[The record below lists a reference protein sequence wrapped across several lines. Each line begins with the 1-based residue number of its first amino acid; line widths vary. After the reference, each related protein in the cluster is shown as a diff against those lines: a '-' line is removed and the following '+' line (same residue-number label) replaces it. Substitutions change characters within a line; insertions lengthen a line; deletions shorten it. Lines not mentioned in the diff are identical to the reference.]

1 MRKIDANILRRIK
14 LSYEKGVPLID
25 IAKTY
30 GIARQT
36 VSKLALKYVWLKH
49 TSKSYSSHIKAEL
62 ETRRDFQKDDREDQK
77 LIENHFSE
85 WQVVRQHLQS
95 AIDHKDL
102 GKVELA
108 QKYAETL
115 SLIQNAERSLRGY
128 RTKGRLKATKL
139 RPIPLASSVQG
150 PSLQPQPTW
159 ATFENFPQI
168 SIGDLFQKYKA
179 NSKHLAPSTI
189 SHWQKAIN
197 ELVAFLGHSEAS
209 LVDRDMAIRWKNDL
223 LARGKA
229 PKTIESGYIGATRA
243 TFNFGLANNL
253 IGHNPFTKIKLP
265 KAVKLR
271 NRPKGF
277 TAEEAKKILVSSWL
291 LKRGP
296 EKVHVFHLRKW
307 APWLCAYTGARISEI
322 CQLRKQDVR
331 QYEDIWCLHLTPS
344 AGSIKTKSYRI
355 VPIHPQLIT
364 LGFLEFVKLQPD
376 GCLFSHDLDP
386 GGARYRPKLVTTW
399 VRSIGIEDRDI
410 SPNHAWR
417 HRFKTLCRQY
427 GIPTEYH
434 NAITG
439 HENDRSIANSYG
451 DFPIL
456 ALHREILKLPK
467 IRLPSEEAHKF

>member
-1 MRKIDANILRRIK
+1 MGKIDGNVLRRMKI
-14 LSYEKGVPLID
+14 SYEKGLPLLD

-30 GIARQT
+30 GVARQT
-36 VSKLALKYVWLKH
+36 VSKLAQKYVWLKH
-49 TSKSYSSHIKAEL
+49 TSKSYSSHFKTEL

-85 WQVVRQHLQS
+85 WQMVRQHLQS
-95 AIDHKDL
+95 AIDHRDIVKAQ
-102 GKVELA
+102 LA

-115 SLIQNAERSLRGY
+115 SLIQSAERSLRGY
-128 RTKGRLKATKL
+128 RTKGRLKSTKL
-139 RPIPLASSVQG
+139 RPISLASSPHG
-150 PSLQPQPTW
+150 LGPQPRPAL
-159 ATFENFPQI
+159 ATVDNFAPI
-168 SIGDLFQKYKA
+168 SIGQLFEEYKA

-197 ELVAFLGHSEAS
+197 DLIAFLGHSEAC
-209 LVDRDMAIRWKNDL
+209 LVDREMAIRWKNDL

-229 PKTIESGYIGATRA
+229 PKTIECGYIGAARA
-243 TFNFGLANNL
+243 AFNFGLANNL
-253 IGHNPFTKIKLP
+253 IGHNPFTQIKLP
-265 KAVKLR
+265 KVVKLR
-271 NRPKGF
+271 ARPKGF
-277 TAEEAKKILVSSWL
+277 TTEEAKKILVSSWQ
-291 LKRGP
+291 LKRGL
-296 EKVHVFHLRKW
+296 EKVHVFYLRKW
-307 APWLCAYTGARISEI
+307 APWLCAYTGARIGEI

-331 QYEDIWCLHLTPS
+331 LYEDIWCLHLTPA

-364 LGFLEFVKLQPD
+364 LGFLEFVKEQPD
-376 GCLFSHDLDP
+376 GCLFSYDLDP

-439 HENDRSIANSYG
+439 HENDRSVANSYG

-456 ALHREILKLPK
+456 ALHREILKLPN
-467 IRLPSEEAHKF
+467 IRLPVARND